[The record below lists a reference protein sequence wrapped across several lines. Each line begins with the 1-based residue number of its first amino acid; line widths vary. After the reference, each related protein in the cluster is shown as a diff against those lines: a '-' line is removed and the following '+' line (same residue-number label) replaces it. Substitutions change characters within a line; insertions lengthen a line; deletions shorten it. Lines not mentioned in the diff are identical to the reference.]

1 MDLQKLRCFVAVAEE
16 LHFGRAAQRLSMLP
30 SALGRHVRM
39 LEEDLGVQ
47 LLVRT
52 TRSVSLTEDGKLLFD
67 DACAL
72 LAQAEAVATRF
83 RGRSRGQAT
92 TLRLGAIDSA
102 SAGLVPLLLHDF
114 RQEHPD
120 VSVILVENKTIRL
133 LPRLL
138 SGRIDL
144 ALVRPPEN
152 ADKALEF
159 LFLFHETAVVAVPD
173 SNPLARRRRLA
184 IPDLSDQPLIVPDR
198 RSRPHS
204 HDLTM
209 KLFAEA
215 GLQARVAQVAEE
227 KHTIVNLVAADLGV
241 AIVPRWT
248 SRLKVSGVKYVPL
261 DVPGDSGMNKL
272 PLAAA
277 WMGGTRDPVRDAM
290 LATLKD
296 RLEAYA
302 EQA

>member
-1 MDLQKLRCFVAVAEE
+1 MDLHKLRCFVAVAEE

-30 SALGRHVRM
+30 SALGRQIRM
-39 LEEDLGVQ
+39 LEEDLGTR
-47 LLVRT
+47 LLDRT
-52 TRSVSLTEDGKLLFD
+52 TRSVSLTEDGTLLLD
-67 DACAL
+67 DANAL
-72 LAQAEAVATRF
+72 LGQAEDVARRF
-83 RGRSRGQAT
+83 RGRSRDQAT

-102 SAGLVPLLLHDF
+102 SAGLVPMLLHDF
-114 RQEHPD
+114 RQDHPE
-120 VSVILVENKTIRL
+120 VTVVLVENKTIRL

-152 ADKALEF
+152 PNKALEF
-159 LFLFHETAVVAVPD
+159 LFLLHETAVVAVHET
-173 SNPLARRRRLA
+173 SALAKRRRLA
-184 IPDLSDQPLIVPDR
+184 IPDLVDQPLIVPDR

-215 GLQARVAQVAEE
+215 GQQARVAQVAEE
-227 KHTIVNLVAADLGV
+227 KHTIVNLVAANLGI

-248 SRLKVSGVKYVPL
+248 SRMKVAGVKYVPL
-261 DVPGDSGMNKL
+261 DAPGDGGMNRL

-277 WMGGTRDPVRDAM
+277 WVGGTRDAVRDM
-290 LATLKD
+290 MIATLKD
-296 RLEAYA
+296 RLAIYA
-302 EQA
+302 DQA